1 VTRAGLLL
9 LLVGLAGAGLP
20 AAAGGLWLP
29 VRGVLVSGF
38 GWRDDPFGEGWRF
51 HQGVDVAAPE
61 GAPVAARAEG
71 VVVYAGWAEG
81 YGLVVVLDH
90 GRGYQTL
97 YAHLRRV
104 QVPPG
109 SWVRA
114 GGVIGEVGST
124 GRSTGPHLHFEVR
137 YREVPVDPL
146 PYLRVP

>member
-1 VTRAGLLL
+1 MTRAGLLL
-9 LLVGLAGAGLP
+9 LLVGLTCAGLP
-20 AAAGGLWLP
+20 AVAGGLWLP

-51 HQGVDVAAPE
+51 HLGVDVAAPE

-90 GRGYQTL
+90 GRGYETL
-97 YAHLRRV
+97 YAHLRGIRLPV
-104 QVPPG
+104 G

-137 YREVPVDPL
+137 YRKVPVDPL